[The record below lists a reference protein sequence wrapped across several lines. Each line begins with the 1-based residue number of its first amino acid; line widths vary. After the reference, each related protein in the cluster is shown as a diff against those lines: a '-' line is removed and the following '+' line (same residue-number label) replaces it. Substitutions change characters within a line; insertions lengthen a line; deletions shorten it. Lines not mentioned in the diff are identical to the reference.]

1 MGPQRRARRH
11 AVKSGL
17 KGAKHKQQTNMWIC
31 LARLEAIHMLCQM
44 ILYSSNSVM
53 ILKDFDF
60 HNTITN
66 WDPNVRAG
74 WMGHFLL
81 PSLYKNLF
89 WKQSIQPTR
98 KSMWA
103 QPRPAAS
110 LPRATDSFVLL
121 LLFYSC
127 YTPFVVFFFFLRL
140 KLQRAE
146 NEFKGILLQ
155 RWYSSSHGLFTN
167 IIMFII
173 REK

>member
-81 PSLYKNLF
+81 PSLYKISFESRVYSPQGNQCERNLDL
-89 WKQSIQPTR
+89 
-98 KSMWA
+98 
-103 QPRPAAS
+103 
-110 LPRATDSFVLL
+110 LPVCHVLL
-121 LLFYSC
+121 IPLF
-127 YTPFVVFFFFLRL
+127 
-140 KLQRAE
+140 
-146 NEFKGILLQ
+146 
-155 RWYSSSHGLFTN
+155 SSSCFTPV
-167 IIMFII
+167 ILHLWCFSSF
-173 REK
+173 